1 MLHFKIQMIDMLF
14 DIYQKIIYIRK
25 IIFLSMKYLIVD
37 QIEIIF
43 LDRNDH

>member
-1 MLHFKIQMIDMLF
+1 MLF

-43 LDRNDH
+43 LDRNDHWKSV